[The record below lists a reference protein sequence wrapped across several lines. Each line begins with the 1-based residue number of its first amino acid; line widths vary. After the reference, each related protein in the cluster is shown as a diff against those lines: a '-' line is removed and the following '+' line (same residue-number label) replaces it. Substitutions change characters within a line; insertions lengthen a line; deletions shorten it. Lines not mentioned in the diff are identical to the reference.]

1 MPVRLMTVNSD
12 RSGTPSDAVRGTD
25 RSTSILDVAIDIS
38 VTRSMTIAATAKASM
53 TKTAGSQAGE
63 KTPMMLNMSE
73 AASGHIQRHV
83 GKVRQRQAARHSG
96 AVSNSKRSH
105 GHCEAKRNDSS
116 SVVNV

>member
-1 MPVRLMTVNSD
+1 
-12 RSGTPSDAVRGTD
+12 
-25 RSTSILDVAIDIS
+25 
-38 VTRSMTIAATAKASM
+38 
-53 TKTAGSQAGE
+53 
-63 KTPMMLNMSE
+63 MMLNMSE